1 MKNIKVILVTG
12 SSRGIGEFVVKYL
25 EELGHIVYGS
35 SRSIPKNANKN
46 HIELDVTNLAS
57 CQRAIEKILAEKGRI
72 DVLIN
77 NAGFHLTGAAQEN
90 SLEELQAQMD
100 LNFYGSVNMIK
111 SVLPL
116 FMEQKSGSIINMS
129 SLGGLLSL
137 PYTSAYNASKFAL
150 EGYTEALRLELLP
163 FGIFVSNLEPGYVN
177 SGTIDQSIG
186 RPTLA
191 IPLFAKYREQM
202 HQKMEKDS
210 LTGTPKKVIAETFEK
225 IINAE
230 KPNFRYKIGGM
241 SKTLPLL
248 KALMPQ
254 GYFENTVLKSFK
266 LPLKIDY

>member
-1 MKNIKVILVTG
+1 MKNKKVILVTG
-12 SSRGIGEFVVKYL
+12 SSRGIGKYVAQYL
-25 EELGHIVYGS
+25 EDIGHIVYGS
-35 SRSIPKNANKN
+35 SRAIPENANKN
-46 HIELDVTNLAS
+46 HIKLDVTNLIS
-57 CQRAIEKILAEKGRI
+57 CQRAVEKILAEQGKI

-77 NAGFHLTGAAQEN
+77 NAGFHLTGAVEEN
-90 SLEELQAQMD
+90 SIEELQAQID
-100 LNFYGSVNMIK
+100 LNFYGAVNMIK

-116 FMEQKSGSIINMS
+116 FMEQKTGNIINMS

-186 RPTLA
+186 RPQ
-191 IPLFAKYREQM
+191 IPLPLYAKYREQM
-202 HQKMEKDS
+202 HQKMEKDA
-210 LTGTPKKVIAETFEK
+210 LTGTPKKTIAETIEK
-225 IINAE
+225 IINAG
-230 KPNFRYKIGGM
+230 KPIFRYKIGGM

-248 KALMPQ
+248 KAIMPQ

-266 LPLKIDY
+266 LPLKVNY